1 MKPNRQSPARRG
13 LDRERAFRFRSPVS
27 QAVTRGLRTVL
38 AGLVLA
44 ASLGCGVTRKVAV
57 DTMVPLLEST
67 VAATFRDRDIETV
80 REGIPANLLLIKGF
94 AEEYE
99 DDETLRILAAQ
110 SYFSFA
116 LGFIEDFEPDRALLL
131 YQEGWRLGRESLE
144 SRDWFRRAQAEKPI
158 PSDEVI
164 AEIDEADVPLLF
176 WTLAN
181 WARWVS
187 GSLDDPAAVA
197 QLPRIELYL
206 DRVIELQPDYY
217 HGLPLA
223 MLASLQSFRPEML
236 GGKPEASKS
245 NFEEAFRVSGNR
257 MLYFKVLYAEF
268 YCRRIFDE
276 DCFVETLEE
285 VITAPDDLLPELQLW
300 NEVAKDKAA
309 YLLETRDD
317 YF

>member
-1 MKPNRQSPARRG
+1 MHTDQLDPARGESTRV
-13 LDRERAFRFRSPVS
+13 RAFR
-27 QAVTRGLRTVL
+27 VL
-38 AGLVLA
+38 GGLA
-44 ASLGCGVTRKVAV
+44 AGVVLTQVLGCGVTNKVAV
-57 DTMVPLLEST
+57 STMVPLLEST
-67 VAATFRDRDIETV
+67 VESTFRERDVETV
-80 REGIPANLLLIKGF
+80 REGIPANLLLLRGF
-94 AEEYE
+94 AEEY
-99 DDETLRILAAQ
+99 DGDETLRILAAQ

-116 LGFIEDFEPDRALLL
+116 LGFVEDFEPDRAALL
-131 YQEGWRLGRESLE
+131 YSEGWRLGRELLE
-144 SRDWFRRAQAEKPI
+144 HRDWFRDAQAEKPV
-158 PSDEVI
+158 PSAEVLDKI
-164 AEIDEADVPLLF
+164 EEDDVPLLF

-181 WARWVS
+181 WTRWVS
-187 GSLDDPAAVA
+187 LNLDDPAAVA
-197 QLPRIELYL
+197 QLARVELYL

-217 HGLPLA
+217 YGLPLA
-223 MLASLQSFRPEML
+223 MVASLQSFRPEML

-268 YCRRIFDE
+268 YCKRVFDE

-285 VITAPDDLLPELQLW
+285 VIAAPDDLLPELQLW

>member
-1 MKPNRQSPARRG
+1 MEARPFQGPRG
-13 LDRERAFRFRSPVS
+13 I
-27 QAVTRGLRTVL
+27 
-38 AGLVLA
+38 LA
-44 ASLGCGVTRKVAV
+44 AVLLPLLVAGAGAGCGVTRRVAA

-67 VAATFRDRDIETV
+67 MAATYRDRDLETV
-80 REGIPANLLLIKGF
+80 REGIAANLLLLRGF

-99 DDETLRILAAQ
+99 DEETLRILAAQ
-110 SYFSFA
+110 SYFAFA

-131 YQEGWRLGRESLE
+131 YEEGWRLGREALE
-144 SRDWFRRAQAEKPI
+144 DRDWYRRAESEQPI
-158 PSDEVI
+158 PSP
-164 AEIDEADVPLLF
+164 EALAAIPRDDVPLLF

-181 WARWVS
+181 WMRWVS
-187 GSLDDPAAVA
+187 QNLDDPAAVA
-197 QLPRIELYL
+197 QLARLELYL
-206 DRVIELQPDYY
+206 DRVIELQPDYF

-223 MLASLQSFRPEML
+223 MVAALQSFRPEML
-236 GGKPEASKS
+236 GGKPDLSRS

-276 DCFVETLEE
+276 ECFVATLEE
-285 VITAPDDLLPELQLW
+285 VMTAPDDLLPELQLW

-309 YLLETRDD
+309 YLLETRDE